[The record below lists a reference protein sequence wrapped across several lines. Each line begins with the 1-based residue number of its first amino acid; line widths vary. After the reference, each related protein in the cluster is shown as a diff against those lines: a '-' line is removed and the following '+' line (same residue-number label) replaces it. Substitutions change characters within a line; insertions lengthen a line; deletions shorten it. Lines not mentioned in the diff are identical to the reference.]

1 MKRVL
6 KRIVVIICVI
16 IGICV
21 GLFGYYKLCMD
32 PYRGTVDEVVDSESL
47 DKILSE
53 EEAKE
58 DLDFFMKQLQ
68 GRHPAWLD
76 GSEELVEAVES
87 QYEEEIGAI
96 EGDISVNELNQMASR
111 IAAKLHDGHTRV
123 AWANQEEARYI
134 NDFTQTWEY
143 GVPISIDGISI
154 EELLEVYKETS
165 SYELDDYIEKQFYG
179 NVIAYEPSLRL
190 CGIDTSDGVIMT
202 FEKDGETTEYSY
214 DFVPLEE
221 VIGYESVEEEVPWV
235 SYQIDSENSVGIF
248 TLKSCIH
255 NEEYEKVLGD
265 FFGEVFANDIQNV
278 VVDLRGNGG
287 GSSQVANEF
296 ITYLNVD
303 EYDSWDNAVRFGWY
317 LWKNEDIKHT
327 NQKKEQ
333 VFNGEIFVLT
343 DVWSYSSAMDFAM
356 LIMDNDIG
364 TVVGEPSGNLPDS
377 YGDILTFQ
385 MPNSKLIMTVSH
397 KRWYRIDQTKTGEPI
412 MPDYETSSTEALDK
426 VYELIQ

>member
-1 MKRVL
+1 
-6 KRIVVIICVI
+6 
-16 IGICV
+16 
-21 GLFGYYKLCMD
+21 
-32 PYRGTVDEVVDSESL
+32 
-47 DKILSE
+47 
-53 EEAKE
+53 
-58 DLDFFMKQLQ
+58 
-68 GRHPAWLD
+68 
-76 GSEELVEAVES
+76 
-87 QYEEEIGAI
+87 
-96 EGDISVNELNQMASR
+96 
-111 IAAKLHDGHTRV
+111 
-123 AWANQEEARYI
+123 
-134 NDFTQTWEY
+134 
-143 GVPISIDGISI
+143 
-154 EELLEVYKETS
+154 
-165 SYELDDYIEKQFYG
+165 
-179 NVIAYEPSLRL
+179 
-190 CGIDTSDGVIMT
+190 
-202 FEKDGETTEYSY
+202 
-214 DFVPLEE
+214 
-221 VIGYESVEEEVPWV
+221 
-235 SYQIDSENSVGIF
+235 IF